1 MIIDANKDR
10 YIICG
15 NIDKS
20 YDKKNYVGVFRGKSL
35 WLLFE
40 NEDYEK
46 NMKMD
51 FPTEFYK
58 NKHNV
63 PKYTVMKGGKK
74 FGSLLPRVHKDTG
87 DKYLFFTSMKGHR
100 NRGYYIW
107 RVDDSYNVKR
117 GLRITFDI
125 KSDYF

>member
-51 FPTEFYK
+51 YQ
-58 NKHNV
+58 
-63 PKYTVMKGGKK
+63 
-74 FGSLLPRVHKDTG
+74 
-87 DKYLFFTSMKGHR
+87 
-100 NRGYYIW
+100 I
-107 RVDDSYNVKR
+107 
-117 GLRITFDI
+117 
-125 KSDYF
+125 